1 MKTVVILL
9 TKFDLIATLREFQVG
24 FKDNTTGLQVLVIK
38 SETVAVA
45 DPEAAKIPFDPT
57 SDSRDETTM
66 TNSVFPSY
74 MR

>member
-1 MKTVVILL
+1 MKTLILL
-9 TKFDLIATLREFQVG
+9 TKFHLIATLGEFQVG
-24 FKDNTTGLQVLVIK
+24 FKDNTTGLQVLVVIK